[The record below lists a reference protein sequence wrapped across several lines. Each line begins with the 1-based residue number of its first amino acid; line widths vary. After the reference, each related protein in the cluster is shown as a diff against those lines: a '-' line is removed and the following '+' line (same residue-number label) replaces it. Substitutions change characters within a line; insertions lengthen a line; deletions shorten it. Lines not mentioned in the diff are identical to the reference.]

1 MIGFDVIFFCPTFAT
16 NCKAMIKHE
25 DIVKILEAAQIADV
39 VGAFVPLKKRGA
51 NYIGLCP
58 FHNEKT
64 PSFNVNPARGIFK
77 CFGCGEGGDS
87 VAFLMKHEHY
97 TYPEA
102 LRWLAERYHIHIE
115 ETEATPEEKAAQ
127 SERDRVFH
135 VNEFAQ
141 KYFQNLLFNDEQG
154 RSTGLS
160 YFEERCLRE
169 DTIRKWGLGY
179 CKDSWDDFCTAA
191 KAEGFSEEDMVAAGV
206 VIKNENTG
214 KVYDRFRGR
223 VTFPIYNVGGRVLG
237 FSARILTSDK
247 TKAKYVNSPESIIY
261 TKGKVLFGLH
271 LAKDAIVKED
281 LCYLVEGNM
290 DAVMMYQNGV
300 KNVVATSGTAL
311 TEQQTSMI
319 KRYTRNVTVLY
330 DGDSAGIKATFKAV
344 NIFLEHGLNV
354 RTVLFPDG
362 EDPDSFA
369 RKHTMDEFQT
379 FLKENSQNFIIYK
392 TNLLQKQAEND
403 PINKAKFIGE
413 IVDTI
418 SLVPDNLEV
427 ERYAKD
433 CSSILSVKQENLYD
447 EIRKRINYRQRL
459 QNKQRTKEEEQD
471 TNENTQEVDEHT
483 KKSDENEL
491 ILIANPDYAQEKA
504 IIEILFKYGN
514 TMTRQEVFGDD
525 DTLEYK
531 DVLTAAYIVC
541 DIVNDDIHFNDVLF
555 GKIFELYRHSIY
567 EENTVPAI
575 DSFISNE
582 EEQIRNLAAELLI
595 GGREISPLWSE
606 KNISVPDKESK
617 EVIDRLISDTLLRFK
632 LHKVNAYIKQV
643 NEAIK
648 TTTEPEAMMELVIKH
663 KQFTLIRNKIAK
675 QLHQVFSS

>member
-1 MIGFDVIFFCPTFAT
+1 
-16 NCKAMIKHE
+16 MIKH
-25 DIVKILEAAQIADV
+25 DDKVKILEAAQIADV

-87 VAFLMKHEHY
+87 VSFLMKHEHY

-179 CKDSWDDFCTAA
+179 CKDSWDNFCLAA
-191 KAEGFSEEDMVAAGV
+191 KAEGFSEEDMLAAGL

-214 KVYDRFRGR
+214 KLYDRFRGR
-223 VTFPIYNVGGRVLG
+223 VTFPIYNIGGRVLG
-237 FSARILTSDK
+237 FSARILSSDK

-311 TEQQTSMI
+311 TEQQTSLI
-319 KRYTRNVTVLY
+319 RRYTRNVTVLY
-330 DGDSAGIKATFKAV
+330 DGDNAGIKATFKAV
-344 NIFLEHGLNV
+344 NIFLEQGLNV

-369 RKHTMDEFQT
+369 RKHTMDEFQN

-392 TNLLQKQAEND
+392 TNLLQKQAAND
-403 PINKAKFIGE
+403 PIKRADLIRD
-413 IVDTI
+413 IVHTI
-418 SLVPDNLEV
+418 SLVPDLLERNTYLQ
-427 ERYAKD
+427 E
-433 CSSILSVKQENLYD
+433 CSSILQTSEEVLAKALKRQLFLNRDKKNKQESTQSDITEQLIHD
-447 EIRKRINYRQRL
+447 TPITEKQEI
-459 QNKQRTKEEEQD
+459 
-471 TNENTQEVDEHT
+471 
-483 KKSDENEL
+483 EL
-491 ILIANPDYAQEKA
+491 NPDYEQEKA
-504 IIEILFKYGN
+504 IIEILFKYGEM
-514 TMTRQEVFGDD
+514 MTRQEVFGND

-541 DIVNDDIHFNDVLF
+541 DIVNDDIHFNDALF
-555 GKIFELYRHSIY
+555 GKIFELYRQSIY
-567 EENTVPAI
+567 DENAVPEI
-575 DSFISNE
+575 DLFKSNE
-582 EEQIRNLAAELLI
+582 DEQIQKLAAELLI
-595 GGREISPLWSE
+595 GGREISPLWLE

-648 TTTEPEAMMELVIKH
+648 TTTEPDVMMELLFKH

-675 QLHQVFSS
+675 QLRQVFSS

>member
-1 MIGFDVIFFCPTFAT
+1 
-16 NCKAMIKHE
+16 MIKHE

-160 YFEERCLRE
+160 YFEERCLRQ

-206 VIKNENTG
+206 AIKNENTG

-403 PINKAKFIGE
+403 PIKRADLIRD
-413 IVDTI
+413 IVHTI
-418 SLVPDNLEV
+418 SLVPDLLERNTYLQ
-427 ERYAKD
+427 E
-433 CSSILSVKQENLYD
+433 CSSILQTSEEVLGKALKKQLFLNRDKKNKQED
-447 EIRKRINYRQRL
+447 PQPAIAEQVIPDTPKAEKQEI
-459 QNKQRTKEEEQD
+459 
-471 TNENTQEVDEHT
+471 
-483 KKSDENEL
+483 EL
-491 ILIANPDYAQEKA
+491 NPDYAQEKA

-514 TMTRQEVFGDD
+514 TMTRQEVFGENDA
-525 DTLEYK
+525 LEYK
-531 DVLTAAYIVC
+531 DVLTAAYVVC
-541 DIVNDDIHFNDVLF
+541 DIVNDDIRFTDVLF

>member
-403 PINKAKFIGE
+403 PIKRADLIRD
-413 IVDTI
+413 IVHTI
-418 SLVPDNLEV
+418 SLVPDLLERNTYLQ
-427 ERYAKD
+427 E
-433 CSSILSVKQENLYD
+433 CSSILQTSEEVLGKALKKQLFLNRDKKNKQEDPQPAIVEQVILD
-447 EIRKRINYRQRL
+447 TPKAEKQEI
-459 QNKQRTKEEEQD
+459 
-471 TNENTQEVDEHT
+471 
-483 KKSDENEL
+483 EL
-491 ILIANPDYAQEKA
+491 NPDYAQEKA

-514 TMTRQEVFGDD
+514 TMTRQEVFGENDA
-525 DTLEYK
+525 LEYK
-531 DVLTAAYIVC
+531 DVLTAAYVVC
-541 DIVNDDIHFNDVLF
+541 DIVNDDIRFTDVLF

>member
-1 MIGFDVIFFCPTFAT
+1 
-16 NCKAMIKHE
+16 MIKHE

-115 ETEATPEEKAAQ
+115 ETEAPPEEKAAQ

-169 DTIRKWGLGY
+169 DTIRKLGLGY

-206 VIKNENTG
+206 AIKNENTG

-392 TNLLQKQAEND
+392 TNLLQKKAEND
-403 PINKAKFIGE
+403 PIKRADLIRD
-413 IVDTI
+413 IVHTI
-418 SLVPDNLEV
+418 SLVPDLLERNTYLQ
-427 ERYAKD
+427 E
-433 CSSILSVKQENLYD
+433 CSSILQTSEEVLGKALKKQLFLNRDKKNKQED
-447 EIRKRINYRQRL
+447 PQPAIAEQVIPDTPKAEKQEI
-459 QNKQRTKEEEQD
+459 
-471 TNENTQEVDEHT
+471 
-483 KKSDENEL
+483 EL
-491 ILIANPDYAQEKA
+491 NPDYAQEKA

-514 TMTRQEVFGDD
+514 TMTRQEVFGENDA
-525 DTLEYK
+525 LEYK
-531 DVLTAAYIVC
+531 DVLTAAYVVC
-541 DIVNDDIHFNDVLF
+541 DIVNDDIRFTDVLF

-575 DSFISNE
+575 DLFISNE

-606 KNISVPDKESK
+606 KNISVSDKESK

>member
-206 VIKNENTG
+206 AIKNENTG

-311 TEQQTSMI
+311 TEPQTSMI

-403 PINKAKFIGE
+403 PIKRADLIRD
-413 IVDTI
+413 IVHTI
-418 SLVPDNLEV
+418 SLVPDLLERNTYLQ
-427 ERYAKD
+427 E
-433 CSSILSVKQENLYD
+433 CSSILQTSEEVLGKALKKQLFLNRDKKNKQEDPQPAIAEQLIPD
-447 EIRKRINYRQRL
+447 IPKAEKQEI
-459 QNKQRTKEEEQD
+459 
-471 TNENTQEVDEHT
+471 
-483 KKSDENEL
+483 EL
-491 ILIANPDYAQEKA
+491 NPDYAQEKA

-514 TMTRQEVFGDD
+514 TMTRQEVFGENDA
-525 DTLEYK
+525 LEYK
-531 DVLTAAYIVC
+531 DVLTAAYVVC
-541 DIVNDDIHFNDVLF
+541 DIVNDDIRFTDVLF

-575 DSFISNE
+575 DLFISNE

>member
-403 PINKAKFIGE
+403 PIKRADLIRD
-413 IVDTI
+413 IVHTI
-418 SLVPDNLEV
+418 SLVPDLLERNTYLQ
-427 ERYAKD
+427 E
-433 CSSILSVKQENLYD
+433 CSSILQTSEEVLGKALKKQLFLNRDKKNKQKDPQPAIVEQVILDTPKAEKQE
-447 EIRKRINYRQRL
+447 I
-459 QNKQRTKEEEQD
+459 
-471 TNENTQEVDEHT
+471 
-483 KKSDENEL
+483 EL
-491 ILIANPDYAQEKA
+491 NPDYAQEKA

-514 TMTRQEVFGDD
+514 TMTRQEVFGENDA
-525 DTLEYK
+525 LEYK
-531 DVLTAAYIVC
+531 DVLTAAYVVC
-541 DIVNDDIHFNDVLF
+541 DIVNDDIRFTDVLF

>member
-1 MIGFDVIFFCPTFAT
+1 
-16 NCKAMIKHE
+16 MIKH
-25 DIVKILEAAQIADV
+25 DDKVKILEAAQIADV

-87 VAFLMKHEHY
+87 VSFLMKHEHY

-179 CKDSWDDFCTAA
+179 CKDSWDNFCLAA
-191 KAEGFSEEDMVAAGV
+191 KAEGFSEEDMLAAGL

-214 KVYDRFRGR
+214 KLYDRFRGR
-223 VTFPIYNVGGRVLG
+223 VTFPIYNIGGRVLG
-237 FSARILTSDK
+237 FSARILSSDK

-311 TEQQTSMI
+311 TEQQTSLI
-319 KRYTRNVTVLY
+319 RRYTRNVTVLY
-330 DGDSAGIKATFKAV
+330 DGDNAGIKATFKAV
-344 NIFLEHGLNV
+344 NIFLEQGLNV

-369 RKHTMDEFQT
+369 RKHTMDEFQN

-392 TNLLQKQAEND
+392 TNLLQKQAAND
-403 PINKAKFIGE
+403 PIKRADLIRD
-413 IVDTI
+413 IVHTI
-418 SLVPDNLEV
+418 SLVPDLLERNTYLQ
-427 ERYAKD
+427 E
-433 CSSILSVKQENLYD
+433 CSSILQTSEEVLAKALKRQLFLNRDKKNKQEATQSDITEQLIHD
-447 EIRKRINYRQRL
+447 TPITEKQEI
-459 QNKQRTKEEEQD
+459 
-471 TNENTQEVDEHT
+471 
-483 KKSDENEL
+483 EL
-491 ILIANPDYAQEKA
+491 NPDYEQEKA
-504 IIEILFKYGN
+504 IIEILFKYGEM
-514 TMTRQEVFGDD
+514 MTRQEVFGDD

-541 DIVNDDIHFNDVLF
+541 DIVNDDIHFNDALF
-555 GKIFELYRHSIY
+555 GKIFELYRQSIY
-567 EENTVPAI
+567 DENAVPEI
-575 DSFISNE
+575 DLFKSNE
-582 EEQIRNLAAELLI
+582 DEQIQKLAAELLI
-595 GGREISPLWSE
+595 GGREISPLWLE

-648 TTTEPEAMMELVIKH
+648 TTTEPDVMMELLFKH

-675 QLHQVFSS
+675 QLRQVFSS

>member
-206 VIKNENTG
+206 AIKNENTG

-392 TNLLQKQAEND
+392 TNLLQKKAEND
-403 PINKAKFIGE
+403 PIKRADLIRD
-413 IVDTI
+413 IVHTI
-418 SLVPDNLEV
+418 SLVPDLLERNTYLQ
-427 ERYAKD
+427 E
-433 CSSILSVKQENLYD
+433 CSSILQTSEEVLGKALKKQLFLNRDKKNKQEDPQLAIAEQVIPD
-447 EIRKRINYRQRL
+447 TPKAEKQEI
-459 QNKQRTKEEEQD
+459 
-471 TNENTQEVDEHT
+471 
-483 KKSDENEL
+483 EL
-491 ILIANPDYAQEKA
+491 NPDYAQEKA

-514 TMTRQEVFGDD
+514 TMTRQEVFGENDA
-525 DTLEYK
+525 LEYK
-531 DVLTAAYIVC
+531 DVLTAAYVVC
-541 DIVNDDIHFNDVLF
+541 DIVNDDIRFTDVLF

-595 GGREISPLWSE
+595 GCREISPLWSE

>member
-1 MIGFDVIFFCPTFAT
+1 
-16 NCKAMIKHE
+16 MIKH
-25 DIVKILEAAQIADV
+25 DDKVKILEAAQIADV

-87 VAFLMKHEHY
+87 VSFLMKHEHY

-179 CKDSWDDFCTAA
+179 CKDSWDNFCLAA
-191 KAEGFSEEDMVAAGV
+191 KAEGFSEEDMLAAGL

-214 KVYDRFRGR
+214 KLYDRFRGR
-223 VTFPIYNVGGRVLG
+223 VTFPIYNIGGRVLG
-237 FSARILTSDK
+237 FSARILSSDK

-311 TEQQTSMI
+311 TEQQTSLI
-319 KRYTRNVTVLY
+319 RRYTRNVTVLY

-344 NIFLEHGLNV
+344 NIFLEQGLNV

-369 RKHTMDEFQT
+369 RKHTMDEFQN

-392 TNLLQKQAEND
+392 TNLLQKQAAND
-403 PINKAKFIGE
+403 PIKRADLIRD
-413 IVDTI
+413 IVHTI
-418 SLVPDNLEV
+418 SLVPDLLERNTYLQ
-427 ERYAKD
+427 E
-433 CSSILSVKQENLYD
+433 CSSILQTSEEVLAKALKRQLFLNRDKKNKQEATQADITEQLIHD
-447 EIRKRINYRQRL
+447 TPITEKQEI
-459 QNKQRTKEEEQD
+459 
-471 TNENTQEVDEHT
+471 
-483 KKSDENEL
+483 EL
-491 ILIANPDYAQEKA
+491 NPDYEQEKA
-504 IIEILFKYGN
+504 IIEILFKYGEM
-514 TMTRQEVFGDD
+514 MTRQEVFGND

-541 DIVNDDIHFNDVLF
+541 DIVNDDIHFNDALF
-555 GKIFELYRHSIY
+555 GKIFELYRQSIY
-567 EENTVPAI
+567 DENAVPEI
-575 DSFISNE
+575 DLFKSNE
-582 EEQIRNLAAELLI
+582 DEQIQKLAAELLI
-595 GGREISPLWSE
+595 GGREISPLWLE

-648 TTTEPEAMMELVIKH
+648 TTTDPDVMMELLFKH

-675 QLHQVFSS
+675 QLRQVFSS

>member
-1 MIGFDVIFFCPTFAT
+1 
-16 NCKAMIKHE
+16 MIKHE

-115 ETEATPEEKAAQ
+115 ETEVTPEEKAAQ

-392 TNLLQKQAEND
+392 TNLLQKKAEND
-403 PINKAKFIGE
+403 PIKRADLIRD
-413 IVDTI
+413 IVHTI
-418 SLVPDNLEV
+418 SLVPDLLERNTYLQ
-427 ERYAKD
+427 E
-433 CSSILSVKQENLYD
+433 CSSILQTSEEVLGKALKKQLFLNRDKKNKQED
-447 EIRKRINYRQRL
+447 PQPAIAEQVIPDTPKAEKQEI
-459 QNKQRTKEEEQD
+459 
-471 TNENTQEVDEHT
+471 
-483 KKSDENEL
+483 EL
-491 ILIANPDYAQEKA
+491 NPDYAQEKA

-514 TMTRQEVFGDD
+514 TMTRQEVFGENDA
-525 DTLEYK
+525 LEYK
-531 DVLTAAYIVC
+531 DVLTAAYVVC
-541 DIVNDDIHFNDVLF
+541 DIVNDDIRFTDVLF

-663 KQFTLIRNKIAK
+663 KQFALIRNKIAK

>member
-1 MIGFDVIFFCPTFAT
+1 
-16 NCKAMIKHE
+16 MIKYE

-392 TNLLQKQAEND
+392 TNLLQKKAEND
-403 PINKAKFIGE
+403 PIKRADLIRD
-413 IVDTI
+413 IVHTI
-418 SLVPDNLEV
+418 SLVPDLLERNTYLQ
-427 ERYAKD
+427 E
-433 CSSILSVKQENLYD
+433 CSSILQTSEEVLGKALKKQLFLNRDKKNKQEDPQPAIAEQVILD
-447 EIRKRINYRQRL
+447 TPKAEKQEI
-459 QNKQRTKEEEQD
+459 
-471 TNENTQEVDEHT
+471 
-483 KKSDENEL
+483 EL
-491 ILIANPDYAQEKA
+491 NPDYAQEKA

-595 GGREISPLWSE
+595 GDREISPLWSE

>member
-1 MIGFDVIFFCPTFAT
+1 
-16 NCKAMIKHE
+16 MIKHE

-403 PINKAKFIGE
+403 PIKRADLIRD
-413 IVDTI
+413 IVYTI
-418 SLVPDNLEV
+418 SLVPDLLERNTYLQ
-427 ERYAKD
+427 E
-433 CSSILSVKQENLYD
+433 CSSILQTSEEVLGKVLKKQLFLNRDKKNKQEDPQPAIAEQVILD
-447 EIRKRINYRQRL
+447 TPKAEKQEI
-459 QNKQRTKEEEQD
+459 
-471 TNENTQEVDEHT
+471 
-483 KKSDENEL
+483 EL
-491 ILIANPDYAQEKA
+491 NPDYAQEKA

-514 TMTRQEVFGDD
+514 TMTRQEVFGENDA
-525 DTLEYK
+525 LEYK
-531 DVLTAAYIVC
+531 DVLTAAYVVC
-541 DIVNDDIHFNDVLF
+541 DIVNDDIRFTDVLF

>member
-1 MIGFDVIFFCPTFAT
+1 
-16 NCKAMIKHE
+16 MIKH
-25 DIVKILEAAQIADV
+25 DDKVKILEAAQIADV

-87 VAFLMKHEHY
+87 VSFLMKHEHY

-127 SERDRVFH
+127 SERDCVFH

-179 CKDSWDDFCTAA
+179 CKDSWDNFCLAA
-191 KAEGFSEEDMVAAGV
+191 KAEGFSEEDMLAAGL

-214 KVYDRFRGR
+214 KLYDRFRGR
-223 VTFPIYNVGGRVLG
+223 VTFPIYNIGGRVLG
-237 FSARILTSDK
+237 FSARILSSDK

-311 TEQQTSMI
+311 TEQQTSLI
-319 KRYTRNVTVLY
+319 RRYTRNVTVLY
-330 DGDSAGIKATFKAV
+330 DGDNAGIKATFKAV
-344 NIFLEHGLNV
+344 NIFLKQGLNV

-369 RKHTMDEFQT
+369 RKHTMDEFQN

-392 TNLLQKQAEND
+392 TNLLQKQAAND
-403 PINKAKFIGE
+403 PIKRADLIRD
-413 IVDTI
+413 IVHTI
-418 SLVPDNLEV
+418 SLVPDLLERNTYLQ
-427 ERYAKD
+427 E
-433 CSSILSVKQENLYD
+433 CSSILQTSEEVLAKALKRQLFLNRDKKNKQEATQSDITEQLIHD
-447 EIRKRINYRQRL
+447 TPITEKQEI
-459 QNKQRTKEEEQD
+459 
-471 TNENTQEVDEHT
+471 
-483 KKSDENEL
+483 EL
-491 ILIANPDYAQEKA
+491 NPDYEQEKA
-504 IIEILFKYGN
+504 IIEILFKYGEM
-514 TMTRQEVFGDD
+514 MTRQEVFGDD

-541 DIVNDDIHFNDVLF
+541 DIVNDDIHFNDALF
-555 GKIFELYRHSIY
+555 GKIFELYRQSIY
-567 EENTVPAI
+567 DENAVPEI
-575 DSFISNE
+575 DLFKSNE
-582 EEQIRNLAAELLI
+582 DEQIQKLAAELLI
-595 GGREISPLWSE
+595 GGREISPLWLE

-648 TTTEPEAMMELVIKH
+648 TTTEPDVMMELLFKH

-675 QLHQVFSS
+675 QLRQVFSS

>member
-1 MIGFDVIFFCPTFAT
+1 M
-16 NCKAMIKHE
+16 
-25 DIVKILEAAQIADV
+25 DV

-87 VAFLMKHEHY
+87 VSFLMKHEHY

-179 CKDSWDDFCTAA
+179 CKDSWDNFCLAA
-191 KAEGFSEEDMVAAGV
+191 KAEGFSEEDMLAAGL

-214 KVYDRFRGR
+214 KLYDRFRGR
-223 VTFPIYNVGGRVLG
+223 VTFPIYNIGGRVLG
-237 FSARILTSDK
+237 FSARILSSDK

-311 TEQQTSMI
+311 TEQQTSLI
-319 KRYTRNVTVLY
+319 RRYTRNVTVLY
-330 DGDSAGIKATFKAV
+330 DGDNAGIKATFKAV
-344 NIFLEHGLNV
+344 NIFLEQGLNV

-369 RKHTMDEFQT
+369 RKHTMDEFQS

-392 TNLLQKQAEND
+392 TNLLQKQAAND
-403 PINKAKFIGE
+403 PIKRADLIRD
-413 IVDTI
+413 IVHTI
-418 SLVPDNLEV
+418 SLVPDLLERNTYLQ
-427 ERYAKD
+427 E
-433 CSSILSVKQENLYD
+433 CSSILQTSEEVLAKALKRQLFLNRDKKNKQEATQADITEQLIHD
-447 EIRKRINYRQRL
+447 TPITEKQEI
-459 QNKQRTKEEEQD
+459 
-471 TNENTQEVDEHT
+471 
-483 KKSDENEL
+483 EL
-491 ILIANPDYAQEKA
+491 NPDYEQEKA
-504 IIEILFKYGN
+504 IIEILFKYGEM
-514 TMTRQEVFGDD
+514 MTRQEVFGDD

-541 DIVNDDIHFNDVLF
+541 DIVNDDIHFNDALF
-555 GKIFELYRHSIY
+555 GKIFELYRQSIY
-567 EENTVPAI
+567 DENAVPEI
-575 DSFISNE
+575 DLFKSNE
-582 EEQIRNLAAELLI
+582 DEQIQKLAAELLI
-595 GGREISPLWSE
+595 GGREISPLWLE

-648 TTTEPEAMMELVIKH
+648 TTTEPDVMMELLFKH

-675 QLHQVFSS
+675 QLRQVFSS

>member
-1 MIGFDVIFFCPTFAT
+1 
-16 NCKAMIKHE
+16 MIKH
-25 DIVKILEAAQIADV
+25 DDKVKILEAAQIVDV

-87 VAFLMKHEHY
+87 VSFLMKHEHY

-179 CKDSWDDFCTAA
+179 CKDSWDNFCLAA
-191 KAEGFSEEDMVAAGV
+191 KAEGFSEEDMLAAGL

-214 KVYDRFRGR
+214 KLYDRFRGR
-223 VTFPIYNVGGRVLG
+223 VTFPIYNIGGRVLG
-237 FSARILTSDK
+237 FSARILSSDK

-311 TEQQTSMI
+311 TEQQTTLI
-319 KRYTRNVTVLY
+319 RRYTRNVTVLY

-344 NIFLEHGLNV
+344 NIFLEQGLNV

-369 RKHTMDEFQT
+369 RKHTMDEFQN

-392 TNLLQKQAEND
+392 TNLLQKQAAND
-403 PINKAKFIGE
+403 PIKRADLIRD
-413 IVDTI
+413 IVHTI
-418 SLVPDNLEV
+418 SLVPDLLERNTYLQ
-427 ERYAKD
+427 E
-433 CSSILSVKQENLYD
+433 CSSILQTSEEVLAKALKRQLFLNRDKKNKQEATQADITEQLIHD
-447 EIRKRINYRQRL
+447 TPITEKQEI
-459 QNKQRTKEEEQD
+459 
-471 TNENTQEVDEHT
+471 
-483 KKSDENEL
+483 EL
-491 ILIANPDYAQEKA
+491 NPDYEQEKA
-504 IIEILFKYGN
+504 IIEILFKYGEM
-514 TMTRQEVFGDD
+514 MTRQEVFGDD

-541 DIVNDDIHFNDVLF
+541 DIVNDDIHFNDALF
-555 GKIFELYRHSIY
+555 GKIFELYRQSIY
-567 EENTVPAI
+567 DENAVPEI
-575 DSFISNE
+575 DLFKSNE
-582 EEQIRNLAAELLI
+582 DEQIQKLAAELLI
-595 GGREISPLWSE
+595 GGREISPLWLE

-648 TTTEPEAMMELVIKH
+648 TTTEPDVMMELLFKH

-675 QLHQVFSS
+675 QLRQVFSS

>member
-1 MIGFDVIFFCPTFAT
+1 
-16 NCKAMIKHE
+16 MIKHE

-191 KAEGFSEEDMVAAGV
+191 KAEGFSEEDMIAAGV
-206 VIKNENTG
+206 AIKNENTG

-271 LAKDAIVKED
+271 LAKDTIVKED

-403 PINKAKFIGE
+403 PIKRADLIRD
-413 IVDTI
+413 IVHTI
-418 SLVPDNLEV
+418 SLVPDLLERNTYLQ
-427 ERYAKD
+427 E
-433 CSSILSVKQENLYD
+433 CSSILQTSEEVLGKALKKQLFLNRDKKNKQEDPQPAIAEQVILD
-447 EIRKRINYRQRL
+447 TPKAEKQEI
-459 QNKQRTKEEEQD
+459 
-471 TNENTQEVDEHT
+471 
-483 KKSDENEL
+483 EL
-491 ILIANPDYAQEKA
+491 NPDYAQEKA

-514 TMTRQEVFGDD
+514 TMTRQEVFGENDA
-525 DTLEYK
+525 LEYK
-531 DVLTAAYIVC
+531 DVLTAAYVVC
-541 DIVNDDIHFNDVLF
+541 DIVNDDIRFTDVLF

-567 EENTVPAI
+567 DENTVPAI

-595 GGREISPLWSE
+595 GGRDISPLWSE

>member
-25 DIVKILEAAQIADV
+25 DIVKILEATQIADV

-206 VIKNENTG
+206 AIKNENTG

-392 TNLLQKQAEND
+392 TNLLQKQVEND
-403 PINKAKFIGE
+403 PIKRADLIRD
-413 IVDTI
+413 IVHTI
-418 SLVPDNLEV
+418 SLVPDLLERNTYLQ
-427 ERYAKD
+427 E
-433 CSSILSVKQENLYD
+433 CSSILQTSEEVLGKALKKQLFLNRDKKNKQED
-447 EIRKRINYRQRL
+447 PQPAIAEQVIPDTPKAEKQEI
-459 QNKQRTKEEEQD
+459 
-471 TNENTQEVDEHT
+471 
-483 KKSDENEL
+483 EL
-491 ILIANPDYAQEKA
+491 NPDYAQEKA

-514 TMTRQEVFGDD
+514 TMTRQEVFGENDA
-525 DTLEYK
+525 LEYK
-531 DVLTAAYIVC
+531 DVLTAAYVVC
-541 DIVNDDIHFNDVLF
+541 DIVNDDIRFTDVLF

>member
-1 MIGFDVIFFCPTFAT
+1 
-16 NCKAMIKHE
+16 MIKHE

-403 PINKAKFIGE
+403 PIKRADLIRD
-413 IVDTI
+413 IVHTI
-418 SLVPDNLEV
+418 SLVPDLLERNTYLQ
-427 ERYAKD
+427 E
-433 CSSILSVKQENLYD
+433 CSSILQTSEEVLAKALKRQLFLNRDKKNKQEDPQPAIAEQVILD
-447 EIRKRINYRQRL
+447 TPKAEKQEI
-459 QNKQRTKEEEQD
+459 
-471 TNENTQEVDEHT
+471 
-483 KKSDENEL
+483 EL
-491 ILIANPDYAQEKA
+491 NPDYAQEKA

-531 DVLTAAYIVC
+531 DVLTAAYVVC
-541 DIVNDDIHFNDVLF
+541 DIVNDDIRFTDVLF

-617 EVIDRLISDTLLRFK
+617 EVIDRFISDTLLRFK

>member
-1 MIGFDVIFFCPTFAT
+1 
-16 NCKAMIKHE
+16 MIKH
-25 DIVKILEAAQIADV
+25 DDKVKILEAAQIVDV

-87 VAFLMKHEHY
+87 VSFLMKHEHY

-179 CKDSWDDFCTAA
+179 CKDSWDNFCLAA
-191 KAEGFSEEDMVAAGV
+191 KAEGFSEEDMLAAGL

-214 KVYDRFRGR
+214 KLYDRFRGR
-223 VTFPIYNVGGRVLG
+223 VTFPIYNIGGRVLG
-237 FSARILTSDK
+237 FSARILSSDK

-311 TEQQTSMI
+311 TEQQTTLI
-319 KRYTRNVTVLY
+319 RRYTRNVTVLY
-330 DGDSAGIKATFKAV
+330 DGDNAGIKATFKAV
-344 NIFLEHGLNV
+344 NIFLEQGLNV

-369 RKHTMDEFQT
+369 RKHTMDEFQS

-392 TNLLQKQAEND
+392 TNLLQKQAAND
-403 PINKAKFIGE
+403 PIKRADLIRD
-413 IVDTI
+413 IVHTI
-418 SLVPDNLEV
+418 SLVPDLLERNTYLQ
-427 ERYAKD
+427 E
-433 CSSILSVKQENLYD
+433 CSSILQTSEEVLAKALKRQLFLNRDKKNKQESTQSDITEQLIHD
-447 EIRKRINYRQRL
+447 TPITEKQEI
-459 QNKQRTKEEEQD
+459 
-471 TNENTQEVDEHT
+471 
-483 KKSDENEL
+483 EL
-491 ILIANPDYAQEKA
+491 NPDYEQEKA
-504 IIEILFKYGN
+504 IIEILFKYGEM
-514 TMTRQEVFGDD
+514 MTRQEVFGDD

-541 DIVNDDIHFNDVLF
+541 DIVNDDIHFNDALF
-555 GKIFELYRHSIY
+555 GKIFELYRQSIY
-567 EENTVPAI
+567 DENAVPEI
-575 DSFISNE
+575 DLFKSNE
-582 EEQIRNLAAELLI
+582 DEQIQKLAAELLI
-595 GGREISPLWSE
+595 GGREISPLWLE

-648 TTTEPEAMMELVIKH
+648 TTTEPDVMMELLFKH

-675 QLHQVFSS
+675 QLRQVFSS

>member
-1 MIGFDVIFFCPTFAT
+1 
-16 NCKAMIKHE
+16 MIKHE

-51 NYIGLCP
+51 NYVGLCP

-369 RKHTMDEFQT
+369 RKHTMDEFQN

-403 PINKAKFIGE
+403 PIKRADLIRD
-413 IVDTI
+413 IVHTI
-418 SLVPDNLEV
+418 SLVPDLLERNTYLQ
-427 ERYAKD
+427 E
-433 CSSILSVKQENLYD
+433 CSSILQTSEEVLGKALKKQLFLNRDKKNKQEDPQPAIAEQVILD
-447 EIRKRINYRQRL
+447 TPKAEKQEI
-459 QNKQRTKEEEQD
+459 
-471 TNENTQEVDEHT
+471 
-483 KKSDENEL
+483 EL
-491 ILIANPDYAQEKA
+491 NPDYAQEKA

>member
-1 MIGFDVIFFCPTFAT
+1 
-16 NCKAMIKHE
+16 MIKHE

-206 VIKNENTG
+206 AIKNENTG

-311 TEQQTSMI
+311 TEPQTSMI

-403 PINKAKFIGE
+403 PIKRADLIRD
-413 IVDTI
+413 IVHTI
-418 SLVPDNLEV
+418 SLVPDLLERNTYLQ
-427 ERYAKD
+427 E
-433 CSSILSVKQENLYD
+433 CSSILQTSEEVLGKALKKQLFLNRDKKNKQEDPQPAIAEQLIPD
-447 EIRKRINYRQRL
+447 IPKAEKQEI
-459 QNKQRTKEEEQD
+459 
-471 TNENTQEVDEHT
+471 
-483 KKSDENEL
+483 EL
-491 ILIANPDYAQEKA
+491 NPDYAQEKA

-514 TMTRQEVFGDD
+514 TMTRQEVFGENDA
-525 DTLEYK
+525 LEYK
-531 DVLTAAYIVC
+531 DVLTAAYVVC
-541 DIVNDDIHFNDVLF
+541 DIVNDDIRFTDVLF

-575 DSFISNE
+575 DLFISNE

>member
-1 MIGFDVIFFCPTFAT
+1 
-16 NCKAMIKHE
+16 MIKHE

-214 KVYDRFRGR
+214 KIYDRFRGR

-392 TNLLQKQAEND
+392 SNLLQKQAEND
-403 PINKAKFIGE
+403 PIKRADLIRD
-413 IVDTI
+413 IVHTI
-418 SLVPDNLEV
+418 SLVPDLLERNTYLQ
-427 ERYAKD
+427 E
-433 CSSILSVKQENLYD
+433 CSSILQTSEEVLGKALKKQLFLNRDKKNKQEDPQPAIAEQVILD
-447 EIRKRINYRQRL
+447 TPKAEKQEI
-459 QNKQRTKEEEQD
+459 
-471 TNENTQEVDEHT
+471 
-483 KKSDENEL
+483 EL
-491 ILIANPDYAQEKA
+491 NPDYAQEKA

>member
-392 TNLLQKQAEND
+392 INLLQKQAEND
-403 PINKAKFIGE
+403 PIKRADLIRD
-413 IVDTI
+413 IVHTI
-418 SLVPDNLEV
+418 SLVPDLLERNTYLQ
-427 ERYAKD
+427 E
-433 CSSILSVKQENLYD
+433 CSSILQTSEEVLGKALKKQLFLNRDKKNKQEDPQPAIAEQVILD
-447 EIRKRINYRQRL
+447 TPKAEKQEI
-459 QNKQRTKEEEQD
+459 
-471 TNENTQEVDEHT
+471 
-483 KKSDENEL
+483 EL
-491 ILIANPDYAQEKA
+491 NPDYAQEKA

-514 TMTRQEVFGDD
+514 TMTRQEVFGENDA
-525 DTLEYK
+525 LEYK
-531 DVLTAAYIVC
+531 DVLTAAYVVC
-541 DIVNDDIHFNDVLF
+541 DIVNDDIRFTDVLF

-567 EENTVPAI
+567 EENTVPEI

-606 KNISVPDKESK
+606 KNISVPNKESK

>member
-102 LRWLAERYHIHIE
+102 LQWLAERYHIHIE

-344 NIFLEHGLNV
+344 NIFLEQGLNV

-369 RKHTMDEFQT
+369 RKHTMDEFQN

-403 PINKAKFIGE
+403 PIKRADLIRD
-413 IVDTI
+413 IVHTI
-418 SLVPDNLEV
+418 SLVPDLLERNTYLQ
-427 ERYAKD
+427 E
-433 CSSILSVKQENLYD
+433 CSSILQTSEEVLGKALKKQLFLNRDKKNKQENPQPAIAEQVILD
-447 EIRKRINYRQRL
+447 TPKAEKQEI
-459 QNKQRTKEEEQD
+459 
-471 TNENTQEVDEHT
+471 
-483 KKSDENEL
+483 EL
-491 ILIANPDYAQEKA
+491 NPDYAQEKA

-514 TMTRQEVFGDD
+514 TMTRQEVFGENDA
-525 DTLEYK
+525 LEYK
-531 DVLTAAYIVC
+531 DVLTAAYVVC
-541 DIVNDDIHFNDVLF
+541 DIVNDDIRFTDVLF

-595 GGREISPLWSE
+595 GDREISPLWSE

>member
-1 MIGFDVIFFCPTFAT
+1 
-16 NCKAMIKHE
+16 MIKH
-25 DIVKILEAAQIADV
+25 DDKVKILEAAQIADV

-87 VAFLMKHEHY
+87 VSFLMKHEHY

-179 CKDSWDDFCTAA
+179 CKDSWDNFCLAA
-191 KAEGFSEEDMVAAGV
+191 KAEGFSEEDMLAAGL

-214 KVYDRFRGR
+214 KLYDRFRGR
-223 VTFPIYNVGGRVLG
+223 VTFPIYNIGGRVLG
-237 FSARILTSDK
+237 FSARILSSDK

-271 LAKDAIVKED
+271 LAKDAIMKED

-311 TEQQTSMI
+311 TEQQTTLI
-319 KRYTRNVTVLY
+319 RRYTRNVTVLY
-330 DGDSAGIKATFKAV
+330 DGDNAGIKATFKAV
-344 NIFLEHGLNV
+344 NIFLEQGLNV

-369 RKHTMDEFQT
+369 RKHTMDEFQS

-392 TNLLQKQAEND
+392 TNLLQKQAAND
-403 PINKAKFIGE
+403 PIKRADLIRD
-413 IVDTI
+413 IVHTI
-418 SLVPDNLEV
+418 SLVPDLLERNTYLQ
-427 ERYAKD
+427 E
-433 CSSILSVKQENLYD
+433 CSSILQTSEEVLAKALKRQLFLNRDKKNKQEATQTDITEQLIHD
-447 EIRKRINYRQRL
+447 TPITEKQEI
-459 QNKQRTKEEEQD
+459 
-471 TNENTQEVDEHT
+471 
-483 KKSDENEL
+483 EL
-491 ILIANPDYAQEKA
+491 NPDYEQEKA
-504 IIEILFKYGN
+504 IIEILFKYGEM
-514 TMTRQEVFGDD
+514 MTRQEVFGDD

-541 DIVNDDIHFNDVLF
+541 DIVNDDIHFNDALF
-555 GKIFELYRHSIY
+555 GKIFELYRQSIY
-567 EENTVPAI
+567 DENAVPEI
-575 DSFISNE
+575 DLFKSNE
-582 EEQIRNLAAELLI
+582 DEQIQKLAAELLI
-595 GGREISPLWSE
+595 GGREISPLWLE

-648 TTTEPEAMMELVIKH
+648 TTTEPDVMMELLFKH

-675 QLHQVFSS
+675 QLRQVFSS

>member
-1 MIGFDVIFFCPTFAT
+1 
-16 NCKAMIKHE
+16 MIKHE

-179 CKDSWDDFCTAA
+179 CKDSWNDFCTAA

-403 PINKAKFIGE
+403 PIKRADLIRD
-413 IVDTI
+413 IVHTI
-418 SLVPDNLEV
+418 SLVPDLLERNTYLQ
-427 ERYAKD
+427 E
-433 CSSILSVKQENLYD
+433 CSSILQTSEEVLGKALKKQLFLNRDKKNKQED
-447 EIRKRINYRQRL
+447 PQPAVAEQVIPDTPKAEKQEI
-459 QNKQRTKEEEQD
+459 
-471 TNENTQEVDEHT
+471 
-483 KKSDENEL
+483 EL
-491 ILIANPDYAQEKA
+491 NPDYAQEKA

-514 TMTRQEVFGDD
+514 TMTRQEVFGENDA
-525 DTLEYK
+525 LEYK
-531 DVLTAAYIVC
+531 DVLTAAYVVC
-541 DIVNDDIHFNDVLF
+541 DIVNDDIRFTDVLF

>member
-1 MIGFDVIFFCPTFAT
+1 
-16 NCKAMIKHE
+16 MIKHE

-206 VIKNENTG
+206 AIKNENTG

-392 TNLLQKQAEND
+392 TNLLQKQTEND
-403 PINKAKFIGE
+403 PIKRADLIRD
-413 IVDTI
+413 IVHTI
-418 SLVPDNLEV
+418 SLVPDLLERNTYLQ
-427 ERYAKD
+427 E
-433 CSSILSVKQENLYD
+433 CSSILQTSEEVLGKALKKQLFLNRDKKNKQEAPQPAIAEQVIPD
-447 EIRKRINYRQRL
+447 TPKAEKQEI
-459 QNKQRTKEEEQD
+459 
-471 TNENTQEVDEHT
+471 
-483 KKSDENEL
+483 EL
-491 ILIANPDYAQEKA
+491 NPDYAQEKA

-514 TMTRQEVFGDD
+514 TMTRQEVFGENDA
-525 DTLEYK
+525 LEYK
-531 DVLTAAYIVC
+531 DVLTAAYVVC
-541 DIVNDDIHFNDVLF
+541 DIVNDDIRFTDVLF

-648 TTTEPEAMMELVIKH
+648 TTTEPEAMMELVIKY

>member
-1 MIGFDVIFFCPTFAT
+1 
-16 NCKAMIKHE
+16 MIKH
-25 DIVKILEAAQIADV
+25 DDKVKILEAAQIVDV

-87 VAFLMKHEHY
+87 VSFLMKHEHY

-179 CKDSWDDFCTAA
+179 CKDSWDNFCLAA
-191 KAEGFSEEDMVAAGV
+191 KAEGFSEEDMLAAGL

-214 KVYDRFRGR
+214 KLYDRFRGR
-223 VTFPIYNVGGRVLG
+223 VTFPIYNIGGRVLG
-237 FSARILTSDK
+237 FSARILSSDK

-311 TEQQTSMI
+311 TEQQTSLI
-319 KRYTRNVTVLY
+319 RRYTRNVTVLY

-369 RKHTMDEFQT
+369 RKHTMDEFQS

-392 TNLLQKQAEND
+392 TNLLQKQAAND
-403 PINKAKFIGE
+403 PIKRADLIRD
-413 IVDTI
+413 IVHTI
-418 SLVPDNLEV
+418 SLVPDLLERNTYLQ
-427 ERYAKD
+427 E
-433 CSSILSVKQENLYD
+433 CSSILQTSEEVLAKALKRQLFLNRDKKNKQEATQADITEQIIPYTPITEKQ
-447 EIRKRINYRQRL
+447 EI
-459 QNKQRTKEEEQD
+459 
-471 TNENTQEVDEHT
+471 
-483 KKSDENEL
+483 EL
-491 ILIANPDYAQEKA
+491 NPDYEQEKA
-504 IIEILFKYGN
+504 IIEVLFKYGEM
-514 TMTRQEVFGDD
+514 MTRQEVFGDD
-525 DTLEYK
+525 NTLEYK

-541 DIVNDDIHFNDVLF
+541 DIVNDDIHFNDALF
-555 GKIFELYRHSIY
+555 GKIFELYRQSIY
-567 EENTVPAI
+567 DENAVPAI
-575 DSFISNE
+575 DLFKSNE
-582 EEQIRNLAAELLI
+582 DEQIQKLAAELLI
-595 GGREISPLWSE
+595 GGREISPLWLE

-617 EVIDRLISDTLLRFK
+617 EVIDRLVSDTLLRFK

-648 TTTEPEAMMELVIKH
+648 TTTDPDVMMELLFKH

-675 QLHQVFSS
+675 QLRQVFSS

>member
-206 VIKNENTG
+206 AIKNENTG

-379 FLKENSQNFIIYK
+379 FLRENSQNFIIYK

-403 PINKAKFIGE
+403 PIKRADLIRD
-413 IVDTI
+413 IVHTI
-418 SLVPDNLEV
+418 SLVPDLLERNTYLQ
-427 ERYAKD
+427 E
-433 CSSILSVKQENLYD
+433 CSSILQTSEEVLGKALKKQLFLNRDKKNKQEDPQPAVAEQVILD
-447 EIRKRINYRQRL
+447 TPKAEKQEI
-459 QNKQRTKEEEQD
+459 
-471 TNENTQEVDEHT
+471 
-483 KKSDENEL
+483 EL
-491 ILIANPDYAQEKA
+491 NPDYAQEKA

-514 TMTRQEVFGDD
+514 TMTRQEVFGENDA
-525 DTLEYK
+525 LEYK
-531 DVLTAAYIVC
+531 DVLTAAYVVC
-541 DIVNDDIHFNDVLF
+541 DIVNDDIRFTDVLF

>member
-1 MIGFDVIFFCPTFAT
+1 
-16 NCKAMIKHE
+16 MIKH
-25 DIVKILEAAQIADV
+25 DDKVKILEAAQIADV

-87 VAFLMKHEHY
+87 VSFLMKHEHY

-179 CKDSWDDFCTAA
+179 CKDSWDNFCLAA
-191 KAEGFSEEDMVAAGV
+191 KAEGFSEEDMLAAGL

-214 KVYDRFRGR
+214 KLYDRFRGR
-223 VTFPIYNVGGRVLG
+223 VTFPIYNIGGRVLG
-237 FSARILTSDK
+237 FSARILSSDK

-311 TEQQTSMI
+311 TEQQTSLI
-319 KRYTRNVTVLY
+319 RRYTRNVTVLY

-344 NIFLEHGLNV
+344 NIFLEQGLNV

-369 RKHTMDEFQT
+369 RKHTMDEFQS

-392 TNLLQKQAEND
+392 TNLLQKQAAND
-403 PINKAKFIGE
+403 PIKRADLIRD
-413 IVDTI
+413 IVHTI
-418 SLVPDNLEV
+418 SLVPDLLERNTYLQ
-427 ERYAKD
+427 E
-433 CSSILSVKQENLYD
+433 CSSILQTSEEVLAKALKRQLFLNRDKKNKQEATQADITEQLIHD
-447 EIRKRINYRQRL
+447 TPITEKQEI
-459 QNKQRTKEEEQD
+459 
-471 TNENTQEVDEHT
+471 
-483 KKSDENEL
+483 EL
-491 ILIANPDYAQEKA
+491 NPDYEQEKA
-504 IIEILFKYGN
+504 IIEILFKYGEM
-514 TMTRQEVFGDD
+514 MTRQEVFGDD

-541 DIVNDDIHFNDVLF
+541 DIVNDDIHFNDALF
-555 GKIFELYRHSIY
+555 GKIFELYRQSIY
-567 EENTVPAI
+567 DENAVPEI
-575 DSFISNE
+575 DLFKSNE
-582 EEQIRNLAAELLI
+582 DEQIQKLAAELLI
-595 GGREISPLWSE
+595 GGREISPLWLE

-648 TTTEPEAMMELVIKH
+648 TTTEPDVMMELLFKH

-675 QLHQVFSS
+675 QLRQVFSS

>member
-1 MIGFDVIFFCPTFAT
+1 MMGFDVIFFCPTFAT

-206 VIKNENTG
+206 AIKNENTG

-403 PINKAKFIGE
+403 PIKRADLIRD
-413 IVDTI
+413 IVHTI
-418 SLVPDNLEV
+418 SLVPDLLERNTYLQ
-427 ERYAKD
+427 E
-433 CSSILSVKQENLYD
+433 CSSILQTSEEVLGKALKKQLFLNRDKKNKQEDPQPAIAEQVILD
-447 EIRKRINYRQRL
+447 TPKAEKQEI
-459 QNKQRTKEEEQD
+459 
-471 TNENTQEVDEHT
+471 
-483 KKSDENEL
+483 EL
-491 ILIANPDYAQEKA
+491 NPDYAQEKA

-514 TMTRQEVFGDD
+514 TMTRQEVFGKNDA
-525 DTLEYK
+525 LEYK
-531 DVLTAAYIVC
+531 DVLTAAYVVC
-541 DIVNDDIHFNDVLF
+541 DIVNDDIRFTDVLF

-575 DSFISNE
+575 DLFISNE

-648 TTTEPEAMMELVIKH
+648 TTTEPEAMMGLVIKH

>member
-1 MIGFDVIFFCPTFAT
+1 
-16 NCKAMIKHE
+16 MIKHE

-206 VIKNENTG
+206 AIKNENTG

-403 PINKAKFIGE
+403 PIKRADLIRD
-413 IVDTI
+413 IVHTI
-418 SLVPDNLEV
+418 SLVPDLLERNTYLQ
-427 ERYAKD
+427 E
-433 CSSILSVKQENLYD
+433 CSSILQTSEEVLGKALKKQLFLNRDKKNKQEGPQPAIAEQVIPD
-447 EIRKRINYRQRL
+447 TPKAEKQEI
-459 QNKQRTKEEEQD
+459 
-471 TNENTQEVDEHT
+471 
-483 KKSDENEL
+483 EL
-491 ILIANPDYAQEKA
+491 NPDYAQEKA

-514 TMTRQEVFGDD
+514 TMTRQEVFGENDA
-525 DTLEYK
+525 LEYK
-531 DVLTAAYIVC
+531 DVLTAAYVVC
-541 DIVNDDIHFNDVLF
+541 DIVNDDIRFTDVLF

>member
-1 MIGFDVIFFCPTFAT
+1 
-16 NCKAMIKHE
+16 MIKH
-25 DIVKILEAAQIADV
+25 DDKVKILEAAQIADV

-87 VAFLMKHEHY
+87 VSFLMKHEHY

-179 CKDSWDDFCTAA
+179 CKDSWDNFCLAA
-191 KAEGFSEEDMVAAGV
+191 KAEGFSEEDMLAAGL

-214 KVYDRFRGR
+214 KLYDRFRGR
-223 VTFPIYNVGGRVLG
+223 VTFPIYNIGGRVLG
-237 FSARILTSDK
+237 FSARILSSDK

-311 TEQQTSMI
+311 TEQQTSLI
-319 KRYTRNVTVLY
+319 RRYTRNVTVLY
-330 DGDSAGIKATFKAV
+330 DGDNAGIKATFKAV
-344 NIFLEHGLNV
+344 NIFLEQGLNV

-369 RKHTMDEFQT
+369 RKHTMDEFQN

-392 TNLLQKQAEND
+392 TNLLQKQAAND
-403 PINKAKFIGE
+403 PIKRADLIRD
-413 IVDTI
+413 IVHTI
-418 SLVPDNLEV
+418 SLVPDLLERNTYLQ
-427 ERYAKD
+427 E
-433 CSSILSVKQENLYD
+433 CSSILQTSEEVLAKALKRQLFLNRDKKNKQESTQSDITEQLIHD
-447 EIRKRINYRQRL
+447 TPITEKQEI
-459 QNKQRTKEEEQD
+459 
-471 TNENTQEVDEHT
+471 
-483 KKSDENEL
+483 EL
-491 ILIANPDYAQEKA
+491 NPDYEQEKA
-504 IIEILFKYGN
+504 IIEILFKYGEM
-514 TMTRQEVFGDD
+514 MTRQEVFGDD

-541 DIVNDDIHFNDVLF
+541 DIVNDDIHFNDALF
-555 GKIFELYRHSIY
+555 GKIFELYRQSIY
-567 EENTVPAI
+567 DENAVPEI
-575 DSFISNE
+575 DLFKSNE
-582 EEQIRNLAAELLI
+582 DEQIQKLAAELLI
-595 GGREISPLWSE
+595 GGREISPLWLE

-632 LHKVNAYIKQV
+632 LHKVNTYIKQV

-648 TTTEPEAMMELVIKH
+648 TTTEPDVMMELLFKH

-675 QLHQVFSS
+675 QLRQVFSS

>member
-1 MIGFDVIFFCPTFAT
+1 
-16 NCKAMIKHE
+16 MIKH
-25 DIVKILEAAQIADV
+25 DDKVKILEAAQIADV

-87 VAFLMKHEHY
+87 VSFLMKHEHY

-179 CKDSWDDFCTAA
+179 CKDSWDNFCLAA
-191 KAEGFSEEDMVAAGV
+191 KAEGFSEEDMLAAGL

-214 KVYDRFRGR
+214 KLYDRFRGR
-223 VTFPIYNVGGRVLG
+223 VTFPIYNIGGRVLG
-237 FSARILTSDK
+237 FSARILSSDK

-311 TEQQTSMI
+311 TEQQTTLI
-319 KRYTRNVTVLY
+319 RRYTRNVTVLY

-369 RKHTMDEFQT
+369 RKHTMDEFQS

-392 TNLLQKQAEND
+392 TNLLQKQAAND
-403 PINKAKFIGE
+403 PIKRADLIRD
-413 IVDTI
+413 IVHTI
-418 SLVPDNLEV
+418 SLVPDLLERNTYLQ
-427 ERYAKD
+427 E
-433 CSSILSVKQENLYD
+433 CSSILQTSEEVLAKALKRQLFLNRDKKNKQEATQTDITEQLIHD
-447 EIRKRINYRQRL
+447 TPITEKQEI
-459 QNKQRTKEEEQD
+459 
-471 TNENTQEVDEHT
+471 
-483 KKSDENEL
+483 EL
-491 ILIANPDYAQEKA
+491 NPDYEQEKA
-504 IIEILFKYGN
+504 IIEILFKYGEM
-514 TMTRQEVFGDD
+514 MTRQEVFGDD

-541 DIVNDDIHFNDVLF
+541 DIVNDDIHFNDALF
-555 GKIFELYRHSIY
+555 GKIFELYRQSIY
-567 EENTVPAI
+567 DENAVPEI
-575 DSFISNE
+575 DLFKSNE
-582 EEQIRNLAAELLI
+582 DEQIQKLAAELLI
-595 GGREISPLWSE
+595 GGREISPLWLE

-632 LHKVNAYIKQV
+632 LHKVNTYIKQV

-648 TTTEPEAMMELVIKH
+648 TTTDPDVMMELLFKH

-675 QLHQVFSS
+675 QLRQVFSS

>member
-1 MIGFDVIFFCPTFAT
+1 
-16 NCKAMIKHE
+16 MIKHE

-392 TNLLQKQAEND
+392 TNLLQKKAEND
-403 PINKAKFIGE
+403 PIKRADLIRD
-413 IVDTI
+413 IVHTI
-418 SLVPDNLEV
+418 SLVPDLLERNTYLQ
-427 ERYAKD
+427 E
-433 CSSILSVKQENLYD
+433 CSSILQTSEEVLGKALKKQLFLNRDKKNKQED
-447 EIRKRINYRQRL
+447 PQPAVAEQVIPDTPKAEKQEI
-459 QNKQRTKEEEQD
+459 
-471 TNENTQEVDEHT
+471 
-483 KKSDENEL
+483 EL
-491 ILIANPDYAQEKA
+491 NPDYAQEKA

-514 TMTRQEVFGDD
+514 TMTRQEVFGENDA
-525 DTLEYK
+525 LEYK
-531 DVLTAAYIVC
+531 DVLTAAYVVC
-541 DIVNDDIHFNDVLF
+541 DIVNDDIRFTDVLF

>member
-1 MIGFDVIFFCPTFAT
+1 
-16 NCKAMIKHE
+16 MIKHE

-392 TNLLQKQAEND
+392 TNLLKKQAEND
-403 PINKAKFIGE
+403 PIKRADLIRD
-413 IVDTI
+413 IVHTI
-418 SLVPDNLEV
+418 SLVPDLLERNTYLQ
-427 ERYAKD
+427 E
-433 CSSILSVKQENLYD
+433 CSSILQTSEEVLGKALKKQLFLNRDKKNKQEDPQPAIAEQVILD
-447 EIRKRINYRQRL
+447 TPKAEKQEI
-459 QNKQRTKEEEQD
+459 
-471 TNENTQEVDEHT
+471 
-483 KKSDENEL
+483 EL
-491 ILIANPDYAQEKA
+491 NPDYAQEKA

-514 TMTRQEVFGDD
+514 TMTRQEVFGENDA
-525 DTLEYK
+525 LEYK
-531 DVLTAAYIVC
+531 DVLTAAYVVC
-541 DIVNDDIHFNDVLF
+541 DIVNDDIRFTDVLF

>member
-1 MIGFDVIFFCPTFAT
+1 
-16 NCKAMIKHE
+16 MIKH
-25 DIVKILEAAQIADV
+25 DDKVKILEAAQIADV

-87 VAFLMKHEHY
+87 VSFLMKHEHY

-179 CKDSWDDFCTAA
+179 CKDSWDNFCLAA
-191 KAEGFSEEDMVAAGV
+191 KAEGFSEEDMLAAGL

-214 KVYDRFRGR
+214 KLYDRFRGR
-223 VTFPIYNVGGRVLG
+223 VTFPIYNIGGRVLG
-237 FSARILTSDK
+237 FSARILSSDK

-311 TEQQTSMI
+311 TEQQTSLI
-319 KRYTRNVTVLY
+319 RRYTRNVTVLY

-344 NIFLEHGLNV
+344 NIFLEQGLNV

-369 RKHTMDEFQT
+369 RKHTMDEFQN

-392 TNLLQKQAEND
+392 TNLLQKQAAND
-403 PINKAKFIGE
+403 PIKRADLIRD
-413 IVDTI
+413 IVHTI
-418 SLVPDNLEV
+418 SLVPDLLERNTYLQ
-427 ERYAKD
+427 E
-433 CSSILSVKQENLYD
+433 CSSILQTSEEVLAKALKRQLFLNRDKKNKQEATQTDITEQLIHD
-447 EIRKRINYRQRL
+447 TPITEKQEI
-459 QNKQRTKEEEQD
+459 
-471 TNENTQEVDEHT
+471 
-483 KKSDENEL
+483 EL
-491 ILIANPDYAQEKA
+491 NPDYEQEKA
-504 IIEILFKYGN
+504 IIEILFKYGEM
-514 TMTRQEVFGDD
+514 MTRQEVFGDD

-541 DIVNDDIHFNDVLF
+541 DIVNDDIHFNDALF
-555 GKIFELYRHSIY
+555 GKIFELYRQSIY
-567 EENTVPAI
+567 DENAVPEI
-575 DSFISNE
+575 DLFKSNE
-582 EEQIRNLAAELLI
+582 DEQIQKLAAELLI
-595 GGREISPLWSE
+595 GGREISPLWLE

-648 TTTEPEAMMELVIKH
+648 TTTEPDVMMELLFKH

-675 QLHQVFSS
+675 QLRQVFSS

>member
-1 MIGFDVIFFCPTFAT
+1 
-16 NCKAMIKHE
+16 MIKHE

-206 VIKNENTG
+206 AIKNENTG

-392 TNLLQKQAEND
+392 TNLLQKKAEND
-403 PINKAKFIGE
+403 PIKRADLIRD
-413 IVDTI
+413 IVHTI
-418 SLVPDNLEV
+418 SLVPDLLERNTYLQ
-427 ERYAKD
+427 E
-433 CSSILSVKQENLYD
+433 CSSILQTSEEVLGKALKKQLFLNRDKKNKQEDPQPAIAEQVILD
-447 EIRKRINYRQRL
+447 TPKAEKQEI
-459 QNKQRTKEEEQD
+459 
-471 TNENTQEVDEHT
+471 
-483 KKSDENEL
+483 EL
-491 ILIANPDYAQEKA
+491 NPDYAQEKA

-514 TMTRQEVFGDD
+514 TMTRQEVFGENDA
-525 DTLEYK
+525 LEYK
-531 DVLTAAYIVC
+531 DVLTAAYVVC
-541 DIVNDDIHFNDVLF
+541 DIVNDDIRFTDVLF

-567 EENTVPAI
+567 DENTVPAI